1 MYVILYLFV
10 NKKSYKENT
19 TCLFVFYIYNCII
32 GIEEVEEKV
41 FMTKENSTKTRNL
54 RIRKGWTRWKDSF
67 ILFAVCI
74 CGTLF

>member
-10 NKKSYKENT
+10 NNKSYKENT

-32 GIEEVEEKV
+32 EIEEVEEKV